1 MEAYHLN
8 IEMFVSSFMAVFLL
22 STQQQ
27 NVVFGHFKLA
37 AVTSM
42 AIAGAQYVM
51 ITSVAA
57 GGSWLLMGIGGA
69 AGVTSS
75 MFIHRKYVRRK

>member
-1 MEAYHLN
+1 MIML
-8 IEMFVSSFMAVFLL
+8 VSSFFTIFLL
-22 STQQQ
+22 SFQQM
-27 NVVFGHFKLA
+27 NVSHGHYWLA
-37 AVTSM
+37 AFTSM

-51 ITSVAA
+51 IVSVTA

-75 MFIHRKYVRRK
+75 MFIHKKYVRRK